1 MENRPCNINVV
12 WLLSQDLHWL
22 KAVRECTLF
31 EVRWG
36 HKLHWT
42 ITMTMDS
49 FLSVCCHLPNKIKC
63 LHSIKTKKWC
73 ASFASLSL
81 SQCSFSSVNQSNQH
95 TADSDRHPMDV
106 RNLVWPVRLRHWV
119 QLTSNQSINE
129 SIRVVTRKS
138 IRNVN
143 DKIMEYKML
152 WNWISKKTLI
162 IITSWESVKH
172 DWLSVSQLSLSL
184 TVSQVK

>member
-1 MENRPCNINVV
+1 MLCDFWARICIDWKQWESALCLRWDGDTSFIEPSQWQWIHFCQFVVIYQTKSNAFIQSKQKNDAPHLQASASVSAHFPVSINQISTQLTVTDTQ
-12 WLLSQDLHWL
+12 WMSEIWCDL
-22 KAVRECTLF
+22 
-31 EVRWG
+31 WG
-36 HKLHWT
+36 WDT
-42 ITMTMDS
+42 E
-49 FLSVCCHLPNKIKC
+49 
-63 LHSIKTKKWC
+63 
-73 ASFASLSL
+73 
-81 SQCSFSSVNQSNQH
+81 SSS
-95 TADSDRHPMDV
+95 
-106 RNLVWPVRLRHWV
+106 
-119 QLTSNQSINE
+119 LTSNQSINE

-138 IRNVN
+138 VRNVN